1 MKIIKLSLIFQ
12 LKKNWKENS
21 KIEYIQVGLEKLAK
35 LLVELNLDSV
45 AIPPIGAGNGKLDW
59 DLVLSEIKKFNDKI
73 SDNVKIF
80 VYIPTSD
87 VFKLSKGHYLLVYAL
102 LEMYKQ
108 GLTKGEINDLSFQ
121 KILFLGDR
129 NNYFK
134 FTKNKKGPFSKLL
147 TLQYN
152 EIKEYSRIRKMNLN
166 EIKEEILKL
175 NVSKSQEKEEK
186 EINEGIKIYK
196 KMKEYFSIVESE
208 IATNKIELLGT
219 ILYLIKN
226 DLKEGFSL
234 EILYNE
240 VINWNDRKKKL
251 YNKEDIEEMLNFL
264 LDIEMININIFGMY
278 KLNKLN

>member
-1 MKIIKLSLIFQ
+1 M
-12 LKKNWKENS
+12 
-21 KIEYIQVGLEKLAK
+21 
-35 LLVELNLDSV
+35 
-45 AIPPIGAGNGKLDW
+45 
-59 DLVLSEIKKFNDKI
+59 
-73 SDNVKIF
+73 
-80 VYIPTSD
+80 
-87 VFKLSKGHYLLVYAL
+87 FKLSKGHYLLVYAL

-108 GLTKGEINDLSFQ
+108 GLTKNEINDLSFQ

-166 EIKEEILKL
+166 EIKEEMLKL
-175 NVSKSQEKEEK
+175 NVSKLQEKEEK
-186 EINEGIKIYK
+186 EIDEGIKIYK
-196 KMKEYFSIVESE
+196 EMKEYFSIVESE
-208 IATNKIELLGT
+208 VATNKIELLGT

-226 DLKEGFSL
+226 DLREGFSP
-234 EILYNE
+234 ETLYNE

-251 YNKEDIEEMLNFL
+251 YSKEAIEEMLKFL
-264 LDIEMININIFGMY
+264 LDIEMINIDIFGMY